1 MGKRPG
7 LGFQL
12 QHPQQQNQNFQQNMV
27 KYYNIF
33 VKFYFIL
40 TFYQFQ
46 YQQGGR
52 GKRKN
57 KKNNQNQ
64 NQNRPMQFQQ
74 GGKLNNPYIPGHSFA
89 PPLPS
94 AAPPSSI
101 PPPPPPESIPTPP
114 PPSTPPVSEKKDES
128 DFAAKCAIQEWPIPL
143 Q

>member
-27 KYYNIF
+27 KEIDNNIF
-33 VKFYFIL
+33 IKIYLNV
-40 TFYQFQ
+40 YQFQ

-64 NQNRPMQFQQ
+64 NQNQNQNRPMQFHQ

-94 AAPPSSI
+94 AATPS
-101 PPPPPPESIPTPP
+101 
-114 PPSTPPVSEKKDES
+114 
-128 DFAAKCAIQEWPIPL
+128 
-143 Q
+143 